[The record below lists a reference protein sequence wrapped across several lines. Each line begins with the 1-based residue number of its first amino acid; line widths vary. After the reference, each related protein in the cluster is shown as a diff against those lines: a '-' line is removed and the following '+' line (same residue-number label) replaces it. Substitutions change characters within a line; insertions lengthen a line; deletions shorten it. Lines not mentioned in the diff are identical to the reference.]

1 MSHHIFHFWRRK
13 DYLIIEVPL
22 FDMYLYATLIQPS
35 VHGGT
40 IINLFIALSR
50 YTYGSDTA
58 FFVRNAAFFLLVN
71 KS

>member
-1 MSHHIFHFWRRK
+1 MQFHWG
-13 DYLIIEVPL
+13 
-22 FDMYLYATLIQPS
+22 
-35 VHGGT
+35 HGGT

-58 FFVRNAAFFLLVN
+58 FFIGNAAFFLLVN